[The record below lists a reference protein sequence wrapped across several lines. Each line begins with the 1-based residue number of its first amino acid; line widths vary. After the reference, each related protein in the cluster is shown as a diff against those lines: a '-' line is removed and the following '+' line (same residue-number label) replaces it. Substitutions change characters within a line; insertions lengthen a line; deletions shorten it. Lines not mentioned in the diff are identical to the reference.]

1 MAYSQ
6 EVLRRAQERLAQ
18 QRADHESK
26 QNQRL
31 WEAYKKVPRLREI
44 DMQLRRTMTAAAQ
57 TAFMKGGDPVAIMEQ
72 VKEANLSLQAER
84 KALAEENFAPG
95 YLEEKPLCA
104 FCGGS
109 GFVGNTM
116 CDCLHTLCREE
127 QKKEIAKL
135 TCGMETFESFRL
147 DYYPQKVDAALGVSP
162 RQVMEKVLA
171 YSKKYAE
178 GFTPGM
184 NMLFVG
190 GTGLGKTYLSA
201 CVANAVADKGYS
213 VAYAS
218 APQLFEKLN
227 KNQFDPDEESA
238 RQVQEL
244 KNCDLLIIDDLGT
257 ELTTNFVTAA
267 LYSLVNDRL
276 VTGKSMVISTNLNVS
291 EIAQRYNPQIASRLQ
306 GNFKN
311 LVFLGDD
318 IRVLKNRGI

>member
-1 MAYSQ
+1 MAYSN
-6 EVLRRAQERLAQ
+6 EVLRRAQARLAQ
-18 QRADHESK
+18 QKADHES
-26 QNQRL
+26 QMNQRL
-31 WEAYKKVPRLREI
+31 WEAYRKVPRLQEI
-44 DMQLRRTMTAAAQ
+44 DRELRRTMTVAAQ

-84 KALAEENFAPG
+84 KALTEENFAPG
-95 YLEEKPLCA
+95 YFADTLCPH
-104 FCGGS
+104 CGGS

-116 CDCLHTLCREE
+116 CGCLRALCREE

-135 TCGMETFESFRL
+135 TTGAETFENFRL
-147 DYYPQKVDAALGVSP
+147 DYYPERKDTGLGVSP
-162 RQVMEKVLA
+162 RQLMEKVFA

-178 GFTPGM
+178 NFTPGR

-190 GTGLGKTYLSA
+190 GTGLGKTFLSA
-201 CVANAVADKGYS
+201 CVANTVADKGYS
-213 VAYAS
+213 VAYES

-238 RQVQEL
+238 RQVASL

-257 ELTTNFVTAA
+257 ELTTNFVIAS

-311 LVFLGDD
+311 LVFLGED
-318 IRVLKNRGI
+318 IRVAKNRGV

>member
-1 MAYSQ
+1 MAYSN

-18 QRADHESK
+18 QKADHESK
-26 QNQRL
+26 YNQRL
-31 WEAYKKVPRLREI
+31 WEAYRKVPRLREI

-84 KALAEENFAPG
+84 KALVEENFAPG
-95 YLEEKPLCA
+95 YLDENALCPN
-104 FCGGS
+104 CGGS

-116 CDCLHTLCREE
+116 CDCLKALCREE
-127 QKKEIAKL
+127 QKKEIARL
-135 TCGMETFESFRL
+135 TTGVERFENFRL
-147 DYYPQKVDAALGVSP
+147 DYYPDRYNPEMKANP
-162 RQVMEKVLA
+162 RQVMEKTLQ
-171 YSKKYAE
+171 YCRGYAKE
-178 GFTPGM
+178 FAPGM

-190 GTGLGKTYLSA
+190 GTGLGKTFLSA
-201 CVANAVADKGYS
+201 CVANTVADKGYS

-227 KNQFDPDEESA
+227 KNQFNPDEESA
-238 RQVQEL
+238 RQVQAL

-257 ELTTNFVTAA
+257 ELTNNFVISA

-276 VTGKSMVISTNLNVS
+276 VTGKSMLISTNLNVS

>member
-1 MAYSQ
+1 MAYSN
-6 EVLRRAQERLAQ
+6 EVLRRAQARLAQ
-18 QRADHESK
+18 QKADHES
-26 QNQRL
+26 QMNQRL
-31 WEAYKKVPRLREI
+31 WEAYRKVPRLREI
-44 DMQLRRTMTAAAQ
+44 DMELRRTMTVAAQ
-57 TAFMKGGDPVAIMEQ
+57 TAFLKGGDPVAVMEK

-84 KALAEENFAPG
+84 KALTEENFAHG
-95 YLEEKPLCA
+95 YFEDTLCKY
-104 FCGGS
+104 CGGS

-116 CDCLHTLCREE
+116 CGCLRALCREE

-135 TCGMETFESFRL
+135 TTGAETFENFRL
-147 DYYPQKVDAALGVSP
+147 DYYSQNPDPKLGVSP
-162 RQVMEKVLA
+162 RQVMEKVFA
-171 YSKKYAE
+171 YAQRYAKE
-178 GFTPGM
+178 FTPGM

-190 GTGLGKTYLSA
+190 GTGLGKTFLSA

-213 VAYAS
+213 VAYES

-227 KNQFDPDEESA
+227 KNQFNPDEESA
-238 RQVQEL
+238 RQVASL

-257 ELTTNFVTAA
+257 EMTNQFVISA

-311 LVFLGDD
+311 LVFLGED
-318 IRVLKNRGI
+318 IRVAKNRGV

>member
-1 MAYSQ
+1 MAYSN
-6 EVLRRAQERLAQ
+6 EVLRRAQARLAQ
-18 QRADHESK
+18 QKADQESK
-26 QNQRL
+26 YNQRL
-31 WEAYKKVPRLREI
+31 WEAYRSVPRLREI
-44 DMQLRRTMTAAAQ
+44 DMQLRRTMTVAAQ
-57 TAFMKGGDPVAIMEQ
+57 TAFLKGSDPVAVMEK
-72 VKEANLSLQAER
+72 VKEANLALQAER
-84 KALAEENFAPG
+84 KALVEEHFAPG
-95 YLEEKPLCA
+95 YLEENTLCSD
-104 FCGGS
+104 CGGS

-116 CDCLHTLCREE
+116 CGCLRALCREE

-135 TCGMETFESFRL
+135 TTGAETFANFRL
-147 DYYPQKVDAALGVSP
+147 DYYSQSPDPKLGVSP

-171 YSKKYAE
+171 YARHYARE
-178 GFTPGM
+178 FTPGM

-190 GTGLGKTYLSA
+190 GTGLGKTFLSA

-213 VAYAS
+213 VAYES

-238 RQVQEL
+238 RQVAAL

-257 ELTTNFVTAA
+257 ELTTNFVVAS

-311 LVFLGDD
+311 LVFLGED
-318 IRVLKNRGI
+318 IRVLKNRGV

>member
-1 MAYSQ
+1 MAYSN

-26 QNQRL
+26 YNQRL
-31 WEAYKKVPRLREI
+31 WESYAKVPRLKEI
-44 DMQLRRTMTAAAQ
+44 DLQLRRTMTAAAQ
-57 TAFMKGGDPVAIMEQ
+57 AAFMKGSDPVAMMEQ

-84 KALAEENFAPG
+84 KTLVEEHFAPG

-104 FCGGS
+104 SCGGS

-116 CDCLHTLCREE
+116 CGCLRQLCREE

-135 TCGMETFESFRL
+135 TTGVERFENFRL
-147 DYYPQKVDAALGVSP
+147 DYYPERVDANLGVAP
-162 RQVMEKVLA
+162 RQVMEKVFA
-171 YSKKYAE
+171 YSKQYAE

-184 NMLFVG
+184 NLLFVG
-190 GTGLGKTYLSA
+190 NTGLGKTFLSA
-201 CVANAVADKGYS
+201 CVANTVADKGFS
-213 VAYAS
+213 VAYES

-227 KNQFDPDEESA
+227 KNQFNPDEESA
-238 RQVQEL
+238 RQVASL

-257 ELTTNFVTAA
+257 ELTNNFVISA

-276 VTGKSMVISTNLNVS
+276 ISGKSMLISTNLNVS

-311 LVFLGDD
+311 LVFLGED